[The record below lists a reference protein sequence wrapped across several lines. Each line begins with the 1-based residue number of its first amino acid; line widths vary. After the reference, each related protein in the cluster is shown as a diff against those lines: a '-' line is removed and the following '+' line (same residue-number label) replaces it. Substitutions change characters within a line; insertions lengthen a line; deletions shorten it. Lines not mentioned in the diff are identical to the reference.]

1 MNNFSCRLDC
11 KRTDLKLEDMKWE
24 PYLQAKNRGVCRACN
39 SKYEVIRRYAK
50 EAEKNPDKFMTCN
63 GCDRIFKKHQT
74 GTPNKL
80 GQQKLRTCCPFCE
93 SKEIEEY

>member
-24 PYLQAKNRGVCRACN
+24 PYLQAHNRGACRACN

-50 EAEKNPDKFMTCN
+50 EAEKRPDNFMTCL
-63 GCDRIFKKHQT
+63 GCDRIFKKHKT
-74 GTPNKL
+74 GAPDKNGNK
-80 GQQKLRTCCPFCE
+80 KLRTCCPFCE
-93 SKEIEEY
+93 SDKIEEY